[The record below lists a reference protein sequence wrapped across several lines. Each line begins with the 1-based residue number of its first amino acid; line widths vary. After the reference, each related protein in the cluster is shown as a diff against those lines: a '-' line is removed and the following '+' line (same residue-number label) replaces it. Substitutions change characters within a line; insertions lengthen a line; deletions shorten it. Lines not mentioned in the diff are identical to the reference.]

1 VTLTEQRVY
10 LDHNAS
16 CPLRPESRRAMLE
29 VLEGDFGNPSS
40 IHAEGRRARGAL
52 ENARRRVAALVGCGD
67 GELVF
72 TSGGS
77 ESISAAVRGVCDRAP
92 ESMRR
97 LVIPDTEHS
106 AVLDAVG
113 HARRRGFVVVT
124 VPCDQDGRIDVD
136 RYVMHL
142 GEDVALAVLQWA
154 NSETGVIQPVSEIGR
169 ECRSRGVPFLVDA
182 VQVAGKIEINP
193 KSCSADMLAIASHK
207 LGGPAGAGA
216 LMVRRGIRLAPLI
229 GGGAQEK
236 RRRGGTPGLAAIAG
250 FAAAADVAQRE
261 MQDEARRL
269 LVLRARVE
277 RRIQDLDPSVTIHGH
292 SVARLPNTVNF
303 SLPGVPGEH
312 LVIGLDMAG
321 FACSTGSACASGG
334 VEPSHVLRAM
344 GFDDEH
350 SRGAVRVSLGWNTTE
365 SQIDRFL
372 DALPDVVERIRE
384 GLREQV

>member
-1 VTLTEQRVY
+1 MTLTEQRVY

-124 VPCDQDGRIDVD
+124 VPCDQ
-136 RYVMHL
+136 
-142 GEDVALAVLQWA
+142 
-154 NSETGVIQPVSEIGR
+154 
-169 ECRSRGVPFLVDA
+169 
-182 VQVAGKIEINP
+182 
-193 KSCSADMLAIASHK
+193 
-207 LGGPAGAGA
+207 
-216 LMVRRGIRLAPLI
+216 
-229 GGGAQEK
+229 
-236 RRRGGTPGLAAIAG
+236 
-250 FAAAADVAQRE
+250 
-261 MQDEARRL
+261 
-269 LVLRARVE
+269 
-277 RRIQDLDPSVTIHGH
+277 
-292 SVARLPNTVNF
+292 
-303 SLPGVPGEH
+303 
-312 LVIGLDMAG
+312 
-321 FACSTGSACASGG
+321 
-334 VEPSHVLRAM
+334 
-344 GFDDEH
+344 
-350 SRGAVRVSLGWNTTE
+350 
-365 SQIDRFL
+365 
-372 DALPDVVERIRE
+372 
-384 GLREQV
+384 